1 MSDTDGNKTKNEQFL
16 DSLVR
21 ELQEM
26 SDTDALEGMNTEEL
40 LKLGASM
47 LNSVKTEAG
56 RRRLTKAKAKLSS
69 VSSKKS
75 AVSVSAV
82 DARKYL
88 GGLSNLPDLTM
99 AARGLQDLSDED
111 ALHLYSQMKDLE
123 DEATSED
130 DGE

>member
-1 MSDTDGNKTKNEQFL
+1 MSNTGGSKTKNEQFL

-26 SDTDALEGMNTEEL
+26 SDTDALEGMNAEEL
-40 LKLGASM
+40 LKLGATM

-56 RRRLTKAKAKLSS
+56 QRRLAKAKAKLSP

-75 AVSVSAV
+75 ATSVSAV

-88 GGLSNLPDLTM
+88 SGLSNLPDLTM

-111 ALHLYSQMKDLE
+111 ALHLYGQMKALE
-123 DEATSED
+123 DEAASED
-130 DGE
+130 ARE